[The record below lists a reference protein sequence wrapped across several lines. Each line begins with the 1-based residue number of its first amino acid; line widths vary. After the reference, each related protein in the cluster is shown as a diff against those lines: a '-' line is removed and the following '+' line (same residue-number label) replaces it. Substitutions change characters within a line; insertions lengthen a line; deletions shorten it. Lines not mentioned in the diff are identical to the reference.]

1 MQRFWLFADDLTIDR
16 TSVKF
21 IVFMK
26 EKVLVDYEAPYVEV
40 IEVIVEQGF
49 AASMEPEELP
59 GYNNDTWN

>member
-1 MQRFWLFADDLTIDR
+1 
-16 TSVKF
+16 
-21 IVFMK
+21 MK